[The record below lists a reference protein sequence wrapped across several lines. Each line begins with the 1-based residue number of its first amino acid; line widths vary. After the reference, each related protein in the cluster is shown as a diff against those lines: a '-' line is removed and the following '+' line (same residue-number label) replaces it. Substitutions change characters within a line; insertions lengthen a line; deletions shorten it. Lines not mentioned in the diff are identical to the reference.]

1 MQEAALPTQLEILR
15 KSRDRVVAKR
25 GADDPFVKSLD
36 EKIAAAEKAE
46 AKVTITVNA
55 DLPAAEKTSIAE
67 AGKTQTAPRSGKQS
81 NTKFRVKTQGAA
93 RSR

>member
-1 MQEAALPTQLEILR
+1 MQEVALPTQLEILK
-15 KSRDRVVAKR
+15 KSRERVLTKR

-46 AKVTITVNA
+46 AKVTITANA
-55 DLPAAEKTSIAE
+55 DMPGGENTSAEG
-67 AGKTQTAPRSGKQS
+67 GKTPTTPQSGKQS
-81 NTKFRVKTQGAA
+81 NNQFRVKTQGSA

>member
-1 MQEAALPTQLEILR
+1 MPTQLEILK

-25 GADDPFVKSLD
+25 GADDAFVKSLD

-46 AKVTITVNA
+46 AKVTITANA
-55 DLPAAEKTSIAE
+55 DMPGGEKSGGAE
-67 AGKTQTAPRSGKQS
+67 AGKTQTAPQSGKQS
-81 NTKFRVKTQGAA
+81 NAQFRVKTQGSA

>member
-1 MQEAALPTQLEILR
+1 MPTQLEILK
-15 KSRDRVVAKR
+15 KSRERVLAKR
-25 GADDPFVKSLD
+25 GADDPFVKSLN

-55 DLPAAEKTSIAE
+55 DLPAAEKTGIAD
-67 AGKTQTAPRSGKQS
+67 ASKTQTAPKSGKQS
-81 NTKFRVKTQGAA
+81 NNQFRVKTQGSA